1 MSETGVTVTS
11 ESVQPQ
17 VLLIA
22 SRYDLT
28 CDYVVAQM
36 IRRSIPYLRLNSEDL
51 SALAIDL
58 DPIQRRLVIDRAG
71 HRYCVTPHSLR
82 SVLFRRPVFL
92 RDYGDDHRSSA
103 ERFSR
108 LQWAAFVRNLMLFN
122 EARWFNDPVAT
133 YRAEH
138 KAVQLSI
145 AAQLGFAV
153 PPTRVTNSPHAHPFG
168 DGCTRVAVKGLD
180 TVLLRADGHEMFG
193 FTTFETTDSL
203 EPDAWRAAPA
213 TIQAALMNKLD
224 IRVTVIEDRVLSA
237 SITANGVPLS
247 DDWRTQKSSVQFRKF
262 DLPTETAERCQMLV
276 RSLGLRFGGIDLAL
290 CDGEYYFLEI
300 NPTGEWAWL
309 VDAAGLPIDE
319 AIAEALSRE
328 APVDVR

>member
-1 MSETGVTVTS
+1 MNETRVTV

-17 VLLIA
+17 VLVIA

-28 CDYVVAQM
+28 CDYVVAGLR
-36 IRRSIPYLRLNSEDL
+36 RRSISYLRLNSEDL
-51 SALAIDL
+51 SAAAIEL
-58 DPIQRRLVIDRAG
+58 DPIRRRLVIERAG
-71 HRYCVTPHSLR
+71 RSYCVTPHGLR
-82 SVLFRRPVFL
+82 SVFFRRPVFL

-103 ERFSR
+103 EQFSR

-122 EARWFNDPVAT
+122 EARWFNDPAAT

-138 KAVQLSI
+138 KAVQLST

-153 PPTRVTNSPHAHPFG
+153 PLTRITNSPHAHSFG
-168 DGCTRVAVKGLD
+168 DAYERVAVKGLD

-193 FTTFETTDSL
+193 FTTFEATDKL
-203 EPDAWRAAPA
+203 EPGAWRAAPA

-224 IRVTVIEDRVLSA
+224 IRVTVIEDRVMSA
-237 SITANGVPLS
+237 SITENGAPLNG
-247 DDWRTQKSSVQFRKF
+247 DWRTRKSSVQFRKF
-262 DLPTETAERCQMLV
+262 DLPRETEERCQMLV
-276 RSLGLRFGGIDLAL
+276 KSLGLRFGGIDLAL
-290 CDGEYYFLEI
+290 SDGEYYFLEV

-309 VDAAGLPIDE
+309 VDVADLPIDE

-328 APVDVR
+328 APIDVG